1 MTFSLLNEEECEV
14 LARKAR
20 LIYAEDET
28 YLFREGFDGPYCY
41 VVVNGFLEVSRRS
54 RKGWIGTIKVVGAGD
69 TVGEVNLLEKKPS
82 PINVQAYGDVL
93 LLRLDAAFLI
103 DMVEKSPRLT
113 TGLVR
118 TLSRRVNQYSMFFVN
133 AE

>member
-1 MTFSLLNEEECEV
+1 M

-20 LIYAEDET
+20 LIIYAEDET

-69 TVGEVNLLEKKPS
+69 TVGEVNLLEKS
-82 PINVQAYGDVL
+82 L
-93 LLRLDAAFLI
+93 HLLRPGIWRCALTEAGCRFSI

-118 TLSRRVNQYSMFFVN
+118 TLSRRVNQYSSLSMHVL
-133 AE
+133 